1 MPGFRQSGGPVAHEN
16 SGTYPPVWEPSQ
28 GSHINDVLIAL
39 TARSIGATAVTA
51 NAADFASIQQVEP
64 FAFELP

>member
-1 MPGFRQSGGPVAHEN
+1 
-16 SGTYPPVWEPSQ
+16 
-28 GSHINDVLIAL
+28 VLIAL